1 MDAYHVPVELPN
13 TLSLKQKKKQTT
25 ESSSTTMSAKQ
36 LSDDCDH
43 PSLKDIGRLLL
54 ESQELMFSK
63 LSNVLLE
70 SQEKLVES
78 QAKLLE
84 SQLAKVVESQAS
96 VLESQLAKLVEF
108 QENTQR
114 QVSEIFRSISG
125 ADNNNSKEEEKEEE
139 IVDKNQ
145 ASEQVMNNDWEKAK
159 EVLEENPEA
168 INRGLT
174 EISSTILHLAIGYNA
189 GMTFVEEIVKRM
201 TPAVIEYRSTEMG
214 DTALHSAVLY
224 YGRTEAA
231 KLMVNKNPGLTQIR
245 NKEGMVPL
253 ELALHHVTIGQKDI
267 VEYLYSV
274 TKDEYPSPFEGN
286 VGARL
291 LCSAID
297 ANFYDIALSLVDR
310 FPDLIMEKSLAHD
323 MCAFEVLARRPFTFR
338 SGAKLTWWQ
347 NCIYSIIQVD
357 PMQNHDT
364 DNESDEENPL
374 ENSRCTKAVNGLIGS
389 SRKKVKRIVTNL
401 VSVHLMP
408 CLERVLR
415 IKNLKNKKSMHEQ
428 ATSLVKQ
435 MVVHI
440 DNPNIMKAAIR
451 HGITEFMVECLAEF
465 IYLADYRLPEQN
477 IIEMAIAERNELM
490 VNLICKSTIKKID
503 LVSRIDNDGNTILHY
518 AAKLAP
524 PAQLNLV
531 PGVAI
536 QMQREL
542 QWFKGVESIM
552 SENDRF
558 KRNKKGE
565 TAQFVF
571 SEEHKKLVK
580 EGEDWMKDTSGS
592 CMIVT
597 ALIATV
603 AFAAAFTVPGG
614 NISDSNNPENGSP
627 VFLGKDTFTVFVV
640 ADTIA
645 LTSSV
650 TSVLMFLAI
659 YTSRYAE
666 VDFLRSLP
674 QKLIIG
680 LATLFI
686 SMAAILVAF
695 CASLFIVVGDKF
707 PLLPIALF
715 VCAPAA
721 LFAWLQLPLFYEMVR
736 STYWGSVLVNHIYI
750 DPRLEKKN
758 NERKNSKISRVK
770 KLITSFWQ

>member
-13 TLSLKQKKKQTT
+13 TLSLKKRKKKQTT
-25 ESSSTTMSAKQ
+25 KSSSTTMSAKQ

-145 ASEQVMNNDWEKAK
+145 ASEQVVNNDWEKAK

-201 TPAVIEYRSTEMG
+201 TPAVIAYRSTEMG

-224 YGRTEAA
+224 YGRTESA

-274 TKDEYPSPFEGN
+274 TKDEYPSPFVGN

-347 NCIYSIIQVD
+347 NCMYS
-357 PMQNHDT
+357 T
-364 DNESDEENPL
+364 
-374 ENSRCTKAVNGLIGS
+374 
-389 SRKKVKRIVTNL
+389 
-401 VSVHLMP
+401 
-408 CLERVLR
+408 
-415 IKNLKNKKSMHEQ
+415 
-428 ATSLVKQ
+428 
-435 MVVHI
+435 
-440 DNPNIMKAAIR
+440 
-451 HGITEFMVECLAEF
+451 EF

-542 QWFKGVESIM
+542 QWFKVQEKQKRGNSSICIQ
-552 SENDRF
+552 R
-558 KRNKKGE
+558 R
-565 TAQFVF
+565 TQ
-571 SEEHKKLVK
+571 KLVK

-614 NISDSNNPENGSP
+614 NISDSNNPKNGSP

-640 ADTIA
+640 ADTVA

-650 TSVLMFLAI
+650 TSVLA
-659 YTSRYAE
+659 T
-666 VDFLRSLP
+666 
-674 QKLIIG
+674 KLIIG

>member
-1 MDAYHVPVELPN
+1 
-13 TLSLKQKKKQTT
+13 
-25 ESSSTTMSAKQ
+25 MSAKQ

-125 ADNNNSKEEEKEEE
+125 ADNNNSKEEEKEDE

-145 ASEQVMNNDWEKAK
+145 ASEQVVNNDWEKAK

-201 TPAVIEYRSTEMG
+201 TPAVIEYKSTEMG

-224 YGRTEAA
+224 YGRTESA

-357 PMQNHDT
+357 HMQNHDT

-389 SRKKVKRIVTNL
+389 SRKKVKKIVTNL

-440 DNPNIMKAAIR
+440 GEAANRSQTIEFLKDNPNIMKAAIR

-614 NISDSNNPENGSP
+614 NISDSNNPKNGIP

-640 ADTIA
+640 ADTVA

-750 DPRLEKKN
+750 LILGLRRRTTKG
-758 NERKNSKISRVK
+758 KIVK
-770 KLITSFWQ
+770 

>member
-1 MDAYHVPVELPN
+1 
-13 TLSLKQKKKQTT
+13 
-25 ESSSTTMSAKQ
+25 MSAKQ

-43 PSLKDIGRLLL
+43 PSLKDIGKLLL

-63 LSNVLLE
+63 LEGLFSNVLME
-70 SQEKLVES
+70 SQAKLVES

-84 SQLAKVVESQAS
+84 SQATVV
-96 VLESQLAKLVEF
+96 ESQLAKLVEF

-114 QVSEIFRSISG
+114 QVSEIFRSI
-125 ADNNNSKEEEKEEE
+125 KEE
-139 IVDKNQ
+139 IVAENQ
-145 ASEQVMNNDWEKAK
+145 ASEHGFASEQGFFSEDQEDDGVAIYVNDRTGRKLLTAVMNNDWEKAK
-159 EVLEENPEA
+159 EVLEENPED

-201 TPAVIEYRSTEMG
+201 TPTVLGYRSTEMG

-224 YGRTEAA
+224 HGRTESA

-274 TKDEYPSPFEGN
+274 TKDDYPSPFVGN

-297 ANFYDIALSLVDR
+297 ANFYDIALALVER

-323 MCAFEVLARRPFTFR
+323 MCALELMARRPFTFR

-347 NCIYSIIQVD
+347 NCIYSIIQVESVH
-357 PMQNHDT
+357 NHDD
-364 DNESDEENPL
+364 DNECDEENPL
-374 ENSRCTKAVNGLIGS
+374 ENSRCTKAVKGLIGS
-389 SRKKVKRIVTNL
+389 SSKKVQKIITNL
-401 VSVHLMP
+401 VSMHLMP

-415 IKNLKNKKSMHEQ
+415 IKNLENKKSMHEQ
-428 ATSLVKQ
+428 ATALVKQ

-440 DNPNIMKAAIR
+440 RQANSRSKTIEFLKDNPNIMKAAIR
-451 HGITEFMVECLAEF
+451 HGITEFMVECLEEF
-465 IYLADYRLPEQN
+465 VYLADYRLPEQN

-490 VNLICKSTIKKID
+490 VNLICKSTFKKID

-580 EGEDWMKDTSGS
+580 EGEDWMKDTSRS

-614 NISDSNNPENGSP
+614 NISDSNNTKIGTP
-627 VFLGKDTFTVFVV
+627 VFLGRATFTVFVV
-640 ADTIA
+640 ADTLA

-666 VDFLRSLP
+666 IDFLRSLP

-707 PLLPIALF
+707 PHFPIALF

-750 DPRLEKKN
+750 DPRLEKNN
-758 NERKNSKISRVK
+758 NEKNKSIISRVK
-770 KLITSFWQ
+770 KLITSFWR